1 MKKKLVIFTDLDS
14 TLLDHRSYSFEKA
27 REALELIYKEN
38 IPLIFCTSKTRLETE
53 FWRKKMNNHHPF
65 IVENGAAIYIPERY
79 FPFNVPGAR
88 NFSTYHLLEL
98 GQPYEKLRQFLLFC
112 RQHFAPSV
120 RGFGDMSLE
129 EVMVLTGLPADMA
142 SLAIQREYDEPFI
155 IKEEKELRLIQKE
168 AARAGYKILTGSRFH
183 HLTGHNDKG
192 QAVRLLKDLYMKFY
206 GAILSAG
213 IGDSHNDLAMLEAVD
228 RPFLVQKDDGSYDPQ
243 VKVSGLWFT
252 SGIGPE
258 GWKEAVLFLIKNLE

>member
-1 MKKKLVIFTDLDS
+1 MKAKLVIFTDLDS

-38 IPLIFCTSKTRLETE
+38 IPFIFCTSKTRPETE
-53 FWRKKMNNHHPF
+53 FWREKMNNYHPF
-65 IVENGAAIYIPERY
+65 IVENGAAIYIPEGY
-79 FPFNVPGAR
+79 FPFHVPGAR

-112 RQHFAPSV
+112 RQHLAPSV
-120 RGFGDMSLE
+120 RGFGDMTLE
-129 EVMVLTGLPADMA
+129 EIMFLTGLSADMA

-155 IKEEKELRLIQKE
+155 VQEEKELSLIQRE

-183 HLTGHNDKG
+183 HLTGGNDKG
-192 QAVRLLKDLYMKFY
+192 QAVRLLQYLYTKFF

-228 RPFLVQKDDGSYDPQ
+228 RPFLVQKDDGSYDPE
-243 VKVSGLWFT
+243 VKVSGLWFA
-252 SGIGPE
+252 SGIGPQ
-258 GWKEAVLFLIKNLE
+258 GWKEAVFFLLKNLE